1 MYVGWRDKSEFFNL
15 FFNFISYKVR
25 EKMIEVGKASTG
37 LKKAVGMWA
46 KKTGLEHNKAKLSG
60 RRSTKMSF
68 KVGTVVTKIQIRI

>member
-1 MYVGWRDKSEFFNL
+1 MCQVK
-15 FFNFISYKVR
+15 

-37 LKKAVGMWA
+37 LKKAVGLWA

-68 KVGTVVTKIQIRI
+68 KVL

>member
-1 MYVGWRDKSEFFNL
+1 M
-15 FFNFISYKVR
+15 IIIIIQVR

-46 KKTGLEHNKAKLSG
+46 KKTGLEHNRAKLSG

-68 KVGTVVTKIQIRI
+68 KVVSLFPEEPHNILSR